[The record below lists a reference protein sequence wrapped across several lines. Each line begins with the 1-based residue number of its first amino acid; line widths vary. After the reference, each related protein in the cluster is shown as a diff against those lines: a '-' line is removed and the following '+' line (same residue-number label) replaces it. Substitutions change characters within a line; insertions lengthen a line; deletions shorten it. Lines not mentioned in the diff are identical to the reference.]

1 MIEYA
6 LLGPIQAVLAVQVFD
21 LQVFALRHVR
31 VVETI
36 SAVSAGMHTGFVQVY
51 VHSGMTE
58 SRVTTV
64 AEDDTFSSTV
74 LRWTLGDEIH
84 RDVRVHLLF

>member
-36 SAVSAGMHTGFVQVY
+36 SAVSAGMHTGFVLKGRLSLHEGILAVK
-51 VHSGMTE
+51 T
-58 SRVTTV
+58 R
-64 AEDDTFSSTV
+64 AEKLTKFMYT
-74 LRWTLGDEIH
+74 RG
-84 RDVRVHLLF
+84 